1 LAGFGVK
8 WPSPPWILFIHEG
21 DEGRGDAGKV
31 SVVCAEEIAEA
42 LKLTDLADAGRD
54 EGLSDGL

>member
-1 LAGFGVK
+1 MK